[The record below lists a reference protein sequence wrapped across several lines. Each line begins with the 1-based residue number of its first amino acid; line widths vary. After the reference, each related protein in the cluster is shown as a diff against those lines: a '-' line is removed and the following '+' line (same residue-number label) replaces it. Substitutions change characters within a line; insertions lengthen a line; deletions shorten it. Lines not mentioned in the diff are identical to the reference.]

1 MIKRKLL
8 MVLLT
13 FTLFISVIPSLYAK
27 QTVKFGVLAKR
38 GIAKAQEQWGPT
50 TDYLSK
56 RLGIDVVL
64 VPLKFVEIEPA
75 LKGGEINF
83 LLANPA
89 FYARYEKKYHLRAI
103 CTMINRKTDIALK
116 QFGGVLF
123 TRRNSPIH
131 TIREM
136 RGKRFMC
143 VKYSSFGGAQM
154 VWRLLLEQGFDP
166 KKDCSA
172 FLQGGTHDNV
182 VMAVKNGKA
191 DVGTV
196 RSDTLERMQSEGKI
210 RMTDFRIINQRHD
223 SYPFV
228 HSTRLYPEWPV
239 AACSTTDSKL
249 ARKVAK
255 ALMLL
260 NFTDKAMTAAKVYKW
275 TYPANYA
282 DVAECLRSIG
292 LMSD

>member
-1 MIKRKLL
+1 MMKRPLL
-8 MVLLT
+8 MILLT
-13 FTLFISVIPSLYAK
+13 LVVIFLGTPIIYAQK
-27 QTVKFGVLAKR
+27 TVKFGVLAKR

-56 RLGIDVVL
+56 KLGVDVEL

-75 LKGGEINF
+75 LKRGEINF

-89 FYARYEKKYHLRAI
+89 FYARFEKKYHLKAI
-103 CTMINRKTDIALK
+103 CTMINRKTNIALN

-123 TRRNSPIH
+123 TRSDSPIH
-131 TIREM
+131 NIRDM

-154 VWRLLLEQGFDP
+154 VWRLLLEQGFNP

-182 VMAVKNGKA
+182 VMAVKEGKA

-196 RSDTLERMQSEGKI
+196 RSDTLERMQAEGKI
-210 RMTDFRIINQRHD
+210 RLADFRIINQRHD

-239 AACSTTDSKL
+239 AACSTTDPKL

-255 ALMLL
+255 ALILL
-260 NFTDKAMTAAKVYKW
+260 NFTSKAMTAAKVYKW

-282 DVAECLRSIG
+282 DVTECLRIIG
-292 LMSD
+292 IMSD

>member
-8 MVLLT
+8 MILLT
-13 FTLFISVIPSLYAK
+13 FTLVTVVIPNLYAK

-38 GIAKAQEQWGPT
+38 GIVKAQEQWGPT

-56 RLGIDVVL
+56 RLGVDVVL

-89 FYARYEKKYHLRAI
+89 FYARFEKKYHLKAI

-131 TIREM
+131 TIRDM

-239 AACSTTDSKL
+239 AACSTTDPKL

-282 DVAECLRSIG
+282 DVTECLRVIG
-292 LMSD
+292 TMSD